1 MGVYTWIR
9 ENVKQAVLLGFN
21 DAIETIGPPEPETKF
36 NENLAA
42 VFQQPAGAVS
52 GSAPRKVGGPKR
64 KRLGRSLNQIQDA
77 A

>member
-36 NENLAA
+36 NEQLSA
-42 VFQQPAGAVS
+42 VFQQPATAVA
-52 GSAPRKVGGPKR
+52 GNGRKSVGGNKR
-64 KRLGRSLNQIQDA
+64 KRLGRSLNQIRDA